1 MSTLDASQP
10 ASLLEQLRS
19 ARVEGGLY
27 QLPPRLRVRLSG
39 KDAFRYL
46 NGQVTRDLKKLGDKE
61 ALPACLLTPKGKL
74 CAPVLISREGEDLLV
89 EADPS
94 LEEALLARLDRY
106 IVADEVTLSVE
117 PERPAFH
124 GFGEVANA
132 CSGIRV
138 SRLGVPGVDR
148 EPIMGATLLDPTIK
162 EHLFDAR
169 VIEALRI
176 ERGIPAWGKEMSE
189 ETLPPEVGLDRTHI
203 DYDRGCYPGQ
213 ETISRLKSIGR
224 VRRLLHTLH
233 SSPGACLRPGMRVLD
248 SQQKEIGEIT
258 SAAEQWDSGS
268 WVALALLPRETS
280 GPLFALDPLTGETT
294 PISILGIHGS

>member
-1 MSTLDASQP
+1 MSALGASQQKNL
-10 ASLLEQLRS
+10 ADQLRG
-19 ARVEGGLY
+19 ARLEGGIFR
-27 QLPPRLRVRLSG
+27 LPPRLRVRLSG

-46 NGQVTRDLKKLGDKE
+46 NGQVTRDLKRLTDQE
-61 ALPACLLTPKGKL
+61 ALHACLLTPKGKL
-74 CAPVLISREGEDLLV
+74 CAPLLISREGEDLVV

-124 GFGEVANA
+124 GFGEVAKD
-132 CSGIRV
+132 CSGMRV
-138 SRLGVPGVDR
+138 SRLGVPGVDV
-148 EPIMGATLLDPTIK
+148 EQVTGVTLLDP
-162 EHLFDAR
+162 R
-169 VIEALRI
+169 VIETLRM
-176 ERGIPAWGKEMSE
+176 ERGIPVWGKEMNE

-224 VRRLLHTLH
+224 VRRLLHTLN
-233 SSPGACLRPGMRVLD
+233 SSSGAPLHPGMKVID
-248 SQQKEIGEIT
+248 SEKKELGEIT
-258 SAAEQWDSGS
+258 SAVEQDDTGS
-268 WVALALLPRETS
+268 WVALALLPRETV
-280 GPLFALDPLTGETT
+280 GTLFACDPLTGETT